1 MLNALRAAVV
11 TVLLMLNALVGRLD
25 AQVNSD
31 WKEPFPPFR
40 IAGNLYYVG
49 SKGLANYLITTPRG
63 HILINSDLESSVPLL
78 RASVEKLGFKFRDIR
93 ILLISHA
100 HWDHDGG
107 SAAIKKITGAKYMVM
122 DADVP
127 VVESGGKA
135 DFHYGN
141 VPASLYPPTKVNRV
155 LHDGD
160 EVKLG
165 GATLVAHLTPGHTK
179 GCTTWTMKVKDA
191 GKIYD
196 VVIVGSPNV
205 NPGYRL
211 VDNSSYP
218 KIESDYERTF
228 RVLKSL
234 PVDIFLGA
242 HGSYFDMET
251 KYARLQGGAATP
263 FIDPAGYKAYVLD
276 RERAFRTE
284 LAKQKATMMDTS
296 IVAIFKDSGS
306 ARVFSAEGQSFRV
319 PEQRQALRAL
329 LKKERDL
336 WQAGKPRD
344 YRFLLR
350 VGCFC
355 PGPRGWLAIEARSGQ
370 PLRAWDRT
378 GKSAA
383 LSDWNTFSIDGL
395 YDNLER
401 TTDRNAVVQIAFDP
415 RWHFPRYVRTTVLPG
430 PDAWSITEV
439 RALRPVR

>member
-11 TVLLMLNALVGRLD
+11 TGLLMLNALPGRLG

-31 WKEPFPPFR
+31 WTEPFPPFR

-63 HILINSDLESSVPLL
+63 HSLINSALASSGPVI
-78 RASVEKLGFKFRDIR
+78 RASVEKLGFKFSDIR

-107 SAAIKKITGAKYMVM
+107 SAEIKRITGAKYMVM

-141 VPASLYPPTKVNRV
+141 EPASLYPATKVNRV

-165 GATLVAHLTPGHTK
+165 AATLVAHLTPGHTK

-211 VDNSSYP
+211 VDNPSYP
-218 KIESDYERTF
+218 RIVSDYERTF

-242 HGSYFDMET
+242 HGDYFDLTT
-251 KYARLQGGAATP
+251 KYPRLQAGAATP
-263 FIDPAGYKAYVLD
+263 FIDPTGYKKYVLD
-276 RERAFRTE
+276 REQAFRTE
-284 LAKQKATMMDTS
+284 LEKQNAALTDTS
-296 IVAIFKDSGS
+296 VVSIFRDTGS
-306 ARVFSAEGQSFRV
+306 TRIFSAEGQSFKL
-319 PEQRQALRAL
+319 PAQRQSLHAL
-329 LKKERDL
+329 LKKERAL

-355 PGPRGWLAIEARSGQ
+355 PGTRGWLLIEVRSGQ

-383 LSDWNTFSIDGL
+383 LTDWNTFSIDGL
-395 YDNLER
+395 FDNLER
-401 TTDRNAVVQIAFDP
+401 TAGINGQVQIAFDP
-415 RWHFPRYVRTTVLPG
+415 RWHLPRYVTTTVLPG
-430 PDAWSITEV
+430 PDTWSITEV
-439 RALRPVR
+439 RGLRPIR